1 MNPKRPNTLNLGEHA
16 WTRHRRDH
24 AAQKR
29 TQRNVRCR
37 SAELHRRSLRS
48 LPPLSSLCALVH
60 HIERPSP
67 PSPPPSSFTAAS
79 ALLSPLPIRC
89 VPTRNMSPQIPKCP
103 SRFSRPSDLRLVTR
117 VSSDQSQST
126 PPAHPERSRNSQC
139 PIWACKVLDGAACEV
154 GRRGRGRVE

>member
-1 MNPKRPNTLNLGEHA
+1 MG
-16 WTRHRRDH
+16 
-24 AAQKR
+24 AQKR

-67 PSPPPSSFTAAS
+67 LSQPPSSFTAAP

-89 VPTRNMSPQIPKCP
+89 VPTRNTFTP
-103 SRFSRPSDLRLVTR
+103 SSCR
-117 VSSDQSQST
+117 VWR
-126 PPAHPERSRNSQC
+126 E
-139 PIWACKVLDGAACEV
+139 
-154 GRRGRGRVE
+154 RRGRAEQGRANATWKIHIQKQVSMSVGMSVKSRPASAQCSQLNESYTYVR